1 MKKAP
6 LALAMTT
13 VLGGASLGSASAAGV
28 ADWVGATGGEWGV
41 ATNWSTGQ
49 VPGATEQTYIYNDRV
64 ALISDSGA
72 YTAESLDLGI
82 TNGTSGA
89 LQIANGSLTVTD
101 GVYINN
107 GALVVGSGGTTGSL
121 SGNVTNNGLLSFDRS
136 DDVTFGGQ
144 ISGTGSLVK
153 LGAGTL
159 ALTGANTYS
168 GPTNI
173 NAGTLQANGG
183 NAIGDNS
190 AVTVAAG
197 ATLELVHSGTQTVTS
212 ETIGSLAGDGTVLLG
227 PQTFLRAGN
236 DNTST
241 TFAGSIDGPG
251 GLAKIGTGTLRLT
264 GASTGTGLLTV
275 AEGTLD
281 VAGSTPM
288 RVYAVRPARASGTVT
303 GEGTVGTLVNQGRVV
318 PGNGPGTALTVL
330 GDYTQSAS
338 GILVI
343 NAEEQAGS
351 GLTATRLNVGGSAT
365 FSSPPSTIDVR
376 FDANATI
383 PALEGI
389 TVVAADQGL
398 VGTAPYV
405 TLDPA
410 SLPHGENFTLDL
422 EATNLGGT
430 FAKPG
435 EAIPAG
441 TGGAGFVVLQ
451 VQNKQSLPQVLNA
464 QYLVVNAPVAVPTL
478 AVLTP
483 SQVSTLV
490 PTPTVPY
497 LAPALIKGPAANVTT
512 PVIHTK
518 GKGQTGIVVQNHG
531 VQVGGTVTPQPQ
543 SASGTPVSSTGIPVG
558 TGNSVVTVVPPTSVG
573 TTNFVSVTGSYT
585 NVSQT
590 NAQPGTTYRLL
601 YAPHSVDVYKT
612 PASYGNLA
620 PFGTTL
626 TSTQSQV
633 GNALTSLLPEPH
645 ARPGT
650 DAEAALVNAL
660 YPLSVAQI
668 PGALDSVS
676 GAGTDP
682 TFVTA
687 MNSRLFQAA
696 IEDRLQGYRGSAP
709 TPGLATGNGTGASGA
724 RATDLPVSRQLWGIA
739 VGSFGSGDYLQ
750 DADLTTGG
758 FVFGADGDLGNG
770 LVAGAALGYAYTAID
785 PGPGGGADVA
795 SLEAAGYAHWT
806 DGPWFATGLA
816 GLGYHWL
823 DIDRRVT
830 VGDVRD
836 TASSSPDGW
845 GVFVAATAG
854 RRFDLDRG
862 VALEP
867 TVGLRYDHV
876 RRDSFTESGAA
887 FADRAVDGES
897 LDAAQAFAGARVY
910 TEVELADGTRL
921 WPEFNVGYAR
931 EIGNTD
937 IVTGASLADAP
948 GAAFT
953 VTTEGPGDDVGMVGV
968 RLSGAKGATSFFVE
982 YRAELRSDYT
992 GHVMRAGVSFP
1003 F

>member
-13 VLGGASLGSASAAGV
+13 VLGGASLGSAFAAGV
-28 ADWVGATGGEWGV
+28 ADWVGASGGEWGV

-64 ALISDSGA
+64 VLISDSGA
-72 YTAESLDLGI
+72 YAAESLDLGI

-89 LQIANGSLTVTD
+89 LQIANGSLTTMGRVF
-101 GVYINN
+101 INN
-107 GALVVGSGGTTGSL
+107 GALIVGSGGTTGSL
-121 SGNVTNNGLLSFDRS
+121 SGNVTNSGVLSFERS

-144 ISGTGSLVK
+144 ISGTGSLIK

-197 ATLELVHSGTQTVTS
+197 AGLALGAGPPAP
-212 ETIGSLAGDGTVLLG
+212 ETIGSLAGAGDVRLNG
-227 PQTFLRAGN
+227 QTLRTGN

-241 TFAGSIDGPG
+241 TFAGSIDGTG
-251 GLAKIGTGTLRLT
+251 AVVKIGTGTLRLS

-281 VAGSTPM
+281 VAGTTPM
-288 RVYAVRPARASGTVT
+288 HVYARGTVT
-303 GEGTVGTLVNQGRVV
+303 GDGTVGTLVNQGRVV
-318 PGNGPGTALTVL
+318 PGNGPGTALTVS
-330 GDYTQSAS
+330 GDYSQSAS

-365 FSSPPSTIDVR
+365 FSSPPSTIDVK

-410 SLPHGENFTLDL
+410 SLPHGQNFTLDL

-543 SASGTPVSSTGIPVG
+543 SATGTPVSSTGIPVG
-558 TGNSVVTVVPPTSVG
+558 TGNSVVTVVPPTNVG

-601 YAPHSVDVYKT
+601 YAPHSVDVYTT
-612 PASYGNLA
+612 PTSYGNLA

-633 GNALTSLLPEPH
+633 GSALTSLLPEPH
-645 ARPGT
+645 GRPGT
-650 DAEAALVNAL
+650 DAQAALVNAL

-687 MNSRLFQAA
+687 MNSRLFQTA
-696 IEDRLQGYRGSAP
+696 I
-709 TPGLATGNGTGASGA
+709 TA
-724 RATDLPVSRQLWGIA
+724 RA
-739 VGSFGSGDYLQ
+739 
-750 DADLTTGG
+750 
-758 FVFGADGDLGNG
+758 
-770 LVAGAALGYAYTAID
+770 
-785 PGPGGGADVA
+785 
-795 SLEAAGYAHWT
+795 
-806 DGPWFATGLA
+806 
-816 GLGYHWL
+816 
-823 DIDRRVT
+823 
-830 VGDVRD
+830 
-836 TASSSPDGW
+836 
-845 GVFVAATAG
+845 
-854 RRFDLDRG
+854 
-862 VALEP
+862 
-867 TVGLRYDHV
+867 
-876 RRDSFTESGAA
+876 
-887 FADRAVDGES
+887 RA
-897 LDAAQAFAGARVY
+897 ARVPP
-910 TEVELADGTRL
+910 TCR
-921 WPEFNVGYAR
+921 
-931 EIGNTD
+931 
-937 IVTGASLADAP
+937 
-948 GAAFT
+948 
-953 VTTEGPGDDVGMVGV
+953 
-968 RLSGAKGATSFFVE
+968 
-982 YRAELRSDYT
+982 
-992 GHVMRAGVSFP
+992 
-1003 F
+1003 